1 MPDREREKRTEGGIQ
16 ITLKGGPIDGG
27 GKLCILFA
35 PKADR
40 GSGAYSTCDSPL
52 LSLRDFLQLPVTIDN
67 DKWTRKE
74 RGRGRA
80 RQRENK
86 RGRAEQVGY

>member
-40 GSGAYSTCDSPL
+40 GSGGVYSTCDSPL

-74 RGRGRA
+74 RGGDRDRGRI
-80 RQRENK
+80 RE
-86 RGRAEQVGY
+86 GEQSR